1 MLVLD
6 TNILIAHLGGEA
18 EVVRKFVAWRKENIS
33 LAVSVI
39 TECELF
45 SYPRLRPGEEERI
58 EQFLTDNFISFPFD
72 GQMAR
77 RAARIRRTAKVEL
90 ADAAIAALALE
101 MQASLVT
108 RNLRDFQ
115 KIPNLSIVTF

>member
-1 MLVLD
+1 MLVID

-39 TECELF
+39 TECEML

-58 EQFLTDNFISFPFD
+58 EKFLKDNFVSFPFD

-77 RAARIRRTAKVEL
+77 TAALIRRSVKVQL

-101 MQASLVT
+101 KNASLVT

-115 KIPNLSIVTF
+115 KIHNLPIVTF

>member
-33 LAVSVI
+33 LALSVI
-39 TECELF
+39 TECELL
-45 SYPRLRPGEEERI
+45 SYPRLRPGEEQRI
-58 EQFLTDNFISFPFD
+58 EQFLKDNFVSFPFD
-72 GQMAR
+72 NRMAR
-77 RAARIRRTAKVEL
+77 RAARIRRTVKVEL

-108 RNLRDFQ
+108 RNTKDFQ
-115 KIPNLSIVTF
+115 KIPGLHILTF